1 MNCISSANYENW
13 ANLQAVSKLHDTSY
27 TDAYNLVG
35 FYGYCGLKKK
45 KSSNSSRFR
54 DLTLLNSSLK
64 TP

>member
-27 TDAYNLVG
+27 TDANNLVG

-45 KSSNSSRFR
+45 KKFKFIKVQRLDSPKL
-54 DLTLLNSSLK
+54 LT
-64 TP
+64 